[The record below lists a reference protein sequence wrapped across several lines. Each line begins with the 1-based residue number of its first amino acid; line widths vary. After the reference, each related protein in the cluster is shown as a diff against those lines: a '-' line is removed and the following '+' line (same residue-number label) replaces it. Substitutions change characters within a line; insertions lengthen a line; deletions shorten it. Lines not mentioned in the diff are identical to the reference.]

1 MIGFTRRTA
10 MCMITLQWSLIAHT
24 SHWNTMLTSTVRPV
38 FRSKWSNIYTSV
50 ECFTS
55 IHSRIRVFVRTTKSI
70 LAFVRVCLYNTREYP
85 TNIRVFDICEYLH
98 SNKYKYLIFASIGWV
113 FVLQPSPAV
122 SDILDLLHKVV
133 IYTVGGPNSQTFMT
147 KYTWETI
154 YLMYRAQYRVQIV
167 RI

>member
-1 MIGFTRRTA
+1 MGSWCR
-10 MCMITLQWSLIAHT
+10 LLSSLGWGLIRNFI
-24 SHWNTMLTSTVRPV
+24 SNLRKIRSQPMEYST
-38 FRSKWSNIYTSV
+38 NL

-55 IHSRIRVFVRTTKSI
+55 TYSRIFVHVTKSI
-70 LAFVRVCLYNTREYP
+70 LAFEWVWLCITREYP